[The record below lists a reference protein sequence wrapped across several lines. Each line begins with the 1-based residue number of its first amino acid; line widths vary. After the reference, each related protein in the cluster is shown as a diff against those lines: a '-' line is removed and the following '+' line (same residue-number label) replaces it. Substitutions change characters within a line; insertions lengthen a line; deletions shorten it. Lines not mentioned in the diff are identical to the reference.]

1 MRQGEEG
8 RGRRRGREAGL
19 SLSEPHTAARRLC
32 VPISSNLMPVRYTTP
47 PPLDA
52 LVLRMLK
59 RKLTRDTEWL
69 IALTTQSFALID
81 DLSRDPTL
89 SVPCLER
96 VIPLPNIARVRD
108 PSDEM
113 LFAIRRPSKLQT
125 DYIKGEFSTRGLINS
140 LSQTGQ
146 HARCV
151 SRD

>member
-59 RKLTRDTEWL
+59 RKLTRDTGWL